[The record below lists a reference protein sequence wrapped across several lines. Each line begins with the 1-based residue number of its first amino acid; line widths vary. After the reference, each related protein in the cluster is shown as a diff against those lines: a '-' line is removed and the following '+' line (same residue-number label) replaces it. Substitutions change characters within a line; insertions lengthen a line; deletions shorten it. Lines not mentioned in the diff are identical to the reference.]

1 MIQKDKEK
9 EQEEVTMK
17 NPIHQEPLLQVQAPP
32 LEWIAVNDAILARL
46 DSLSQSP
53 HEVNRSTAR
62 LLHLF
67 QQRLLTPISSPTTL
81 EVPPT
86 PHSIEQMLLRLNQAR
101 RQAAK
106 VIHDDTAHK
115 QQQQIVQQCW
125 HWFSTHQLL
134 LVQER
139 VSGEWQVAQGEKR

>member
-1 MIQKDKEK
+1 MMHNDKEK
-9 EQEEVTMK
+9 EQEEGTMK
-17 NPIHQEPLLQVQAPP
+17 NPMHQEPLLQVQAPP

-46 DSLSQSP
+46 AYLSQDP
-53 HEVNRSTAR
+53 HQVNRSTAR

-67 QQRLLTPISSPTTL
+67 QQRLLAPTSSSTTP

-86 PHSIEQMLLRLNQAR
+86 PRSIEQMLLRLNQAR

-106 VIHDDTAHK
+106 VIHDEAAHK

-139 VSGEWQVAQGEKR
+139 VSGEWQVAQGESS